1 MYFLLFF
8 KELHLGF
15 NLLPFERHR
24 NCNFCFKT
32 NKRIGDL
39 TLSSRNIDPTWLTE
53 EEHGFKAIKYVK
65 CARLIKQMW
74 SVSLNLRT
82 STSSVVGQMPVSSAD
97 PETTLLSTLGTA
109 RCNVCR
115 LLSCPFSV
123 TLSPAVCSRPPS
135 TLHPPP
141 PTTTHHPLFINF

>member
-1 MYFLLFF
+1 M
-8 KELHLGF
+8 HLGF
-15 NLLPFERHR
+15 NLLLFGRHR
-24 NCNFCFKT
+24 KRKFCFKT
-32 NKRIGDL
+32 KKRIGDL
-39 TLSSRNIDPTWLTE
+39 TLSLRNIDPTRLTE
-53 EEHGFKAIKYVK
+53 EERGLKAIKYVK

-123 TLSPAVCSRPPS
+123 TLSPAACSRPPS
-135 TLHPPP
+135 TLHQPPP
-141 PTTTHHPLFINF
+141 NTHHPLFVTF